1 MIPQQLKTK
10 VKNTLLKIAKAR
22 PNSKY
27 VSPSNPSQ
35 AEIDEF
41 ISKQQSI
48 GLLNS
53 RRPTTEF
60 EQALQEAIT
69 EISF

>member
-35 AEIDEF
+35 AEVDEF
-41 ISKQQSI
+41 IIDATINRIAHLKKT
-48 GLLNS
+48 NY
-53 RRPTTEF
+53 RV
-60 EQALQEAIT
+60 
-69 EISF
+69 